1 MAEREDGPPG
11 PAAAGHGDDADH
23 GGHAD
28 HGDEEG
34 GADGPSGQR
43 RSGEEDDGH
52 PLVMNAAAHGDSTVL
67 QAGRDQFVAERDL
80 HLHYRDGVRGA
91 RRADTV
97 SLVDECPYPGLAAF
111 GPEQARW
118 FFGRDRLVAELV
130 ERLAEALD
138 DGGAVAVVA
147 PSGAGKSSLLRAG
160 LLPAIARGALPA
172 AGSRHWPRLVLT
184 PTARPMTALA
194 HRLAPL
200 LGLPPDD
207 VVRLLDDT
215 PEQAAVRL
223 RVDPGDRAGS
233 GHHLDPGH
241 RAGSEHH
248 LDPGHRAGSEHHL
261 DPGHRVDPG
270 HRAGVVPGQDPAD
283 RIRTVDRRVVI
294 VVDQL
299 EEIFTE
305 CSDPVER
312 QAFLDTLEVL
322 ARRSQAGEAPAALV
336 VHGLRADFYA
346 PCASRPQLRE
356 ALQHRQ
362 VLVGPLSPD
371 ELREAVVFA
380 AEDVGLTVEPG
391 LVDLLLRDL
400 GAGTSGGPR
409 TAGGQAY
416 EAGRLPLLAH
426 ALRTTWQQRHG
437 STLTVDGYR
446 STGGIHHA
454 VATTAER
461 IFRDLGPA
469 SRQAARLMFLRLVRI
484 GDGTENT
491 RRRARRTDLLAGMA
505 DPAAAAEVLEAF
517 TRKRMLTQAEDTVE
531 ITHEALLSAWPR
543 LRGWIDT
550 DRAGNLLRQRLED
563 DAGAWEHDR
572 EDTSRLY
579 RGARLDAARDWAASN
594 GSGVLSPAATAFLTA
609 SQGVRRQEA
618 RRRLAWIVA
627 LAAVVALALV
637 AGGAAWQQSRV
648 AESRQAE
655 AAARRAAAVADNM
668 RYSDPVTAMR
678 LSLAAWRTAPDLVE
692 TRSAL
697 LGSWMQREED
707 RFRPTGAT
715 SDGEFRLSADGRT
728 LVQVAVGH
736 VTTWDVA
743 GHRRTGRFRGPGE
756 DWYGLLAV
764 SGDARRLA
772 LDMGGGLAVWDVR
785 RGRTVWAPAGAHTGN
800 VAVFDKNGR
809 SLLLADEGGGTV
821 GGPVTTRLWDL
832 RTRRTLF
839 RRRTPEI
846 TGARISDDDRYVAL
860 CPSSGPVQL
869 WRVAGQRRVPLQH
882 APAVGDSDQ
891 CAVAVSGDG
900 RRVTFSVGRSL
911 TTWDTASGRR
921 THRVLGHGYDSLRYG
936 SDGRLLIASG
946 QEGIEVWRPGAEE
959 ALFTYPTTPDSSA
972 AVSLDADSRYV
983 RYLVGEQGEAGNGVA
998 VRTVRLADLTRLP
1011 RQAEEAPATWYSP
1024 DGRRLLSAWPAG
1036 EDVRFG
1042 FADPDGGRLVRRL
1055 PDPGRPG
1062 TGPVRDGGDDKG
1074 GEGVECLPQ
1083 AAFSADGNTAAYALV
1098 PVDEKVTRQP
1108 VVVRRAD
1115 GRSAT
1120 LSLRLSHD
1128 EDVRGIT
1135 LTPGGRW
1142 LVTSSKEG
1150 GANGRLVVWDAGTGA
1165 RHRTIRGIGG
1175 GSLAV
1180 TADGRRVAAGDG
1192 QYADLSTGRV
1202 GRMPLDFDTGG
1213 GPAADGGTA
1222 DPGPGGDISE
1232 LALSDDGRYVAV
1244 GDGSGRVILLDGTLT
1259 RRRGEISGLFTS
1271 HRQDSAEPVT
1281 ALAFSADGTTLAV
1294 GGLDGT
1300 VRLWDVGSNQALGT
1314 TLPAPADQVLSLV
1327 FRGGGAGGSLYVANQ
1342 NVPSRAY
1349 PVAPASVAAAVC
1361 ARAGGGLS
1369 RAAWADFLAE
1379 VPYRRVCEENLDS
1392 G

>member
-1 MAEREDGPPG
+1 
-11 PAAAGHGDDADH
+11 
-23 GGHAD
+23 
-28 HGDEEG
+28 
-34 GADGPSGQR
+34 
-43 RSGEEDDGH
+43 
-52 PLVMNAAAHGDSTVL
+52 MNATAHGDSTVL

-91 RRADTV
+91 RRAGTV
-97 SLVDECPYPGLAAF
+97 SPADECPYPGLAAF

-130 ERLAEALD
+130 ERLAEVLD

-184 PTARPMTALA
+184 PTARPLTALA

-200 LGLPPDD
+200 LGLPPDEA
-207 VVRLLDDT
+207 VRVLHDA

-223 RVDPGDRAGS
+223 RVDPGRRTDPGHRADAGHADPGHRTDP

-241 RAGSEHH
+241 HAGT
-248 LDPGHRAGSEHHL
+248 
-261 DPGHRVDPG
+261 
-270 HRAGVVPGQDPAD
+270 VPGQDPAD
-283 RIRTVDRRVVI
+283 RIRAVDRRVVI

-312 QAFLDTLEVL
+312 QAFLDTLEAL
-322 ARRSQAGEAPAALV
+322 ARRSPAGEAPVALV
-336 VHGLRADFYA
+336 VYGLRADFYA
-346 PCASRPQLRE
+346 PCASRPHLRE
-356 ALQHRQ
+356 VLQRRQ
-362 VLVGPLSPD
+362 VLVGPLSRD
-371 ELREAVVFA
+371 ELQEAVVFP

-400 GAGTSGGPR
+400 GADASGGPG
-409 TAGGQAY
+409 TAGGEAY

-469 SRQAARLMFLRLVRI
+469 SRQAARLLFLRLVRI

-505 DPAAAAEVLEAF
+505 DPAAAAEALEAF
-517 TRKRMLTQAEDTVE
+517 TRRRLLTQAEDTVE

-563 DAGAWEHDR
+563 DAGAWERDR

-579 RGARLDAARDWAASN
+579 RGARLDAARNWAAGN
-594 GSGVLSPAATAFLTA
+594 GSGGLSPAATAFLNA
-609 SQGVRRQEA
+609 SESARRQEA
-618 RRRLAWIVA
+618 RRRRAWIA
-627 LAAVVALALV
+627 TLAAVVALALV
-637 AGGAAWQQSRV
+637 AAGAAWQQSRV
-648 AESRQAE
+648 AERRQTE
-655 AAARRAAAVADNM
+655 AVARRAAAVADNM

-678 LSLAAWRTAPDLVE
+678 LGLAAWRTAPGLVE

-707 RFRPTGAT
+707 RFRPAGAT

-764 SGDARRLA
+764 GGDARRLA

-785 RGRTVWAPAGAHTGN
+785 QGRTVWKPIGPHSGT
-800 VAVFDKNGR
+800 VAVFDKAGR

-839 RRRTPEI
+839 QRRTPEI

-860 CPSSGPVQL
+860 CPASGPVQL

-882 APAVGDSDQ
+882 ASAVGDDQ

-921 THRVLGHGYDSLRYG
+921 IHQVLGHGYDALRYG
-936 SDGRLLIASG
+936 SGGRLLIASG
-946 QEGIEVWRPGAEE
+946 QEGIEVWRPGADE
-959 ALFTYPTTPDSSA
+959 ALFAYPTTADSNA

-998 VRTVRLADLTRLP
+998 VRTVRLADLARLP
-1011 RQAEEAPATWYSP
+1011 RQAGEAPATWYSP
-1024 DGRRLLSAWPAG
+1024 DGRRLLSVWPAG
-1036 EDVRFG
+1036 DGSRFG
-1042 FADPDGGRLVRRL
+1042 LADPDGGRLVRRL

-1062 TGPVRDGGDDKG
+1062 TGPGRDGEDDKG
-1074 GEGVECLPQ
+1074 EEGEEGVACLPQ
-1083 AAFSADGNTAAYALV
+1083 AAFSADGDSAAYALV

-1108 VVVRRAD
+1108 VVVWRAD
-1115 GRSAT
+1115 GKPVT
-1120 LSLRLSHD
+1120 LSLRLSRD
-1128 EDVRGIT
+1128 EGVRGIA

-1150 GANGRLVVWDAGTGA
+1150 GVNGRLVVWDARTGA

-1202 GRMPLDFDTGG
+1202 GRMPLDVDAGG
-1213 GPAADGGTA
+1213 GPTAAGGTA
-1222 DPGPGGDISE
+1222 GSGPGGSVSE
-1232 LALSDDGRYVAV
+1232 LALSRDGRSVAV
-1244 GDGSGRVILLDGTLT
+1244 GDGSGRVVLLDGTLT

-1271 HRQDSAEPVT
+1271 HQQDSAEPVT

-1300 VRLWDVGSNQALGT
+1300 VRLWDVRSNQALGT
-1314 TLPAPADQVLSLV
+1314 TLPSPAGQVLGLA
-1327 FRGGGAGGSLYVANQ
+1327 FRGGGAGDSLYVANDS
-1342 NVPSRAY
+1342 VPSRAY

-1379 VPYRRVCEENLDS
+1379 VPYRRVCDENLGS

>member
-1 MAEREDGPPG
+1 MAGREDGLRG
-11 PAAAGHGDDADH
+11 PAAGGHGDDADR
-23 GGHAD
+23 GGHAG

-34 GADGPSGQR
+34 GADGASGQR
-43 RSGEEDDGH
+43 RSGVEDDGR

-130 ERLAEALD
+130 ERLAEVLD

-160 LLPAIARGALPA
+160 LLAAIARGALPA
-172 AGSRHWPRLVLT
+172 AGSSHWPRLVLT
-184 PTARPMTALA
+184 PTVRPMTALA

-207 VVRLLDDT
+207 AVRLLDDA

-223 RVDPGDRAGS
+223 RVDPGHRVDPQ
-233 GHHLDPGH
+233 HHV
-241 RAGSEHH
+241 
-248 LDPGHRAGSEHHL
+248 
-261 DPGHRVDPG
+261 DPGHRVGPL
-270 HRAGVVPGQDPAD
+270 HRAGAVPGQGPAD
-283 RIRTVDRRVVI
+283 RSRTADRRVVI

-322 ARRSQAGEAPAALV
+322 ARRSPAGEAPAALV

-356 ALQHRQ
+356 VLQHRQ
-362 VLVGPLSPD
+362 VLVGPLSRD
-371 ELREAVVFA
+371 ELREAVVFP

-400 GAGTSGGPR
+400 GAGAADGPR
-409 TAGGQAY
+409 AAGEEAY

-461 IFRDLGPA
+461 IFRDLGPG

-491 RRRARRTDLLAGMA
+491 RRRARRTDLLTGTA

-563 DAGAWEHDR
+563 DAGAWERDR

-579 RGARLDAARDWAASN
+579 RGAQLDAARNWAASN
-594 GSGVLSPAATAFLTA
+594 GSGGLSPAATAFLTA
-609 SQGVRRQEA
+609 SERAQRQEA
-618 RRRLAWIVA
+618 RRRRSWIVA

-648 AESRQAE
+648 AERRQAE

-707 RFRPTGAT
+707 RFRPTGAV
-715 SDGEFRLSADGRT
+715 SDGEFRLSPDGRT
-728 LVQVAVGH
+728 LVQVATGR

-756 DWYGLLAV
+756 DWYGVLAV

-785 RGRTVWAPAGAHTGN
+785 QGRTVWAPAGPHSGS
-800 VAVFDKNGR
+800 VAVFDKAGR

-832 RTRRTLF
+832 RTRHALF
-839 RRRTPEI
+839 QRRTPQI
-846 TGARISDDDRYVAL
+846 TGAQISDDDRYVAL

-891 CAVAVSGDG
+891 CAVAVSSDG

-921 THRVLGHGYDSLRYG
+921 TYQVPGHAYDSLRYG
-936 SDGRLLIASG
+936 FDGRLLIASG
-946 QEGIEVWRPGAEE
+946 QEGIEVWRPGTDE
-959 ALFTYPTTPDSSA
+959 ALFAYPTTADSNA

-983 RYLVGEQGEAGNGVA
+983 RYLVGEDGDAGNGVA
-998 VRTVRLADLTRLP
+998 VRTVWLADLPRLP
-1011 RQAEEAPATWYSP
+1011 RQAGEAPATWYSP
-1024 DGRRLLSAWPAG
+1024 DGRRLLSAWTAG
-1036 EDVRFG
+1036 EGSRFG

-1055 PDPGRPG
+1055 PDPGRPSAG
-1062 TGPVRDGGDDKG
+1062 YAQDDQDDKDEG
-1074 GEGVECLPQ
+1074 GVECLPQ

-1098 PVDEKVTRQP
+1098 PVDEEVTRQP
-1108 VVVRRAD
+1108 VVVWRAD
-1115 GRSAT
+1115 GKSVT
-1120 LSLRLSHD
+1120 LSLRLSHG
-1128 EDVRGIT
+1128 ESVRGMT

-1142 LVTSSKEG
+1142 LVTSSREG
-1150 GANGRLVVWDAGTGA
+1150 GANGRLVVWDARTGA

-1213 GPAADGGTA
+1213 GHAGDGGTA
-1222 DPGPGGDISE
+1222 DSGPGGDVSE
-1232 LALSDDGRYVAV
+1232 LALSRDGRYVAV
-1244 GDGSGRVILLDGTLT
+1244 GNGSGRVVLLDGTLT

-1271 HRQDSAEPVT
+1271 HQQDAAAPVT
-1281 ALAFSADGTTLAV
+1281 ALAFSSDGTTLAV

-1300 VRLWDVGSNQALGT
+1300 VRLWDVRSNQALGT
-1314 TLPAPADQVLSLV
+1314 TLPAPADPVLSLV
-1327 FRGGGAGGSLYVANQ
+1327 LRGRGAGDRLYVANE

-1349 PVAPASVAAAVC
+1349 PVAAASVAAAVC
-1361 ARAGGGLS
+1361 ARAGGDLS

-1379 VPYRRVCEENLDS
+1379 VPYRRVCEEKLD
-1392 G
+1392 GG